1 MMLYRKIMDA
11 NGDFQSQEGTRYSVC
26 SARRVRNSDG
36 VNVGYE
42 EFSSLEEALEAWNLM
57 HESAVTQISVGNEN
71 QF

>member
-1 MMLYRKIMDA
+1 MDA

-42 EFSSLEEALEAWNLM
+42 EFSSLEEAVRAWNL
-57 HESAVTQISVGNEN
+57 IPFNRL
-71 QF
+71 

>member
-42 EFSSLEEALEAWNLM
+42 EFSSLQAALEAWGLRP
-57 HESAVTQISVGNEN
+57 VRL
-71 QF
+71 